1 MDFTWSRVKPI
12 DFTILK
18 MFQVNLAASQP
29 MSFLWQQN
37 HMDSLETVH
46 GTITDLTF
54 LFTIWSTELTMADP
68 FPLGRESF
76 SWTSNVTIFNV
87 QIGLESRSS
96 NPICFTNAPNHCWF
110 SIIKQIGKIIK
121 GLVATCHQGV
131 TEEPSQQPATSR
143 LRHPTLPTCQY
154 VA

>member
-76 SWTSNVTIFNV
+76 S
-87 QIGLESRSS
+87 
-96 NPICFTNAPNHCWF
+96 
-110 SIIKQIGKIIK
+110 
-121 GLVATCHQGV
+121 
-131 TEEPSQQPATSR
+131 
-143 LRHPTLPTCQY
+143 
-154 VA
+154 